1 MELLLSFALVF
12 LTGVFAGFVN
22 VLAGGGSFIT
32 IPALYLTGLPVDVA
46 NATNR
51 VAVLFQC
58 LTSVVEFKR
67 KGVLKVRDMIPFL
80 VPALVGSLIG
90 SFIMISIDKR
100 TLQIVIAL
108 MIFAI
113 GGLLALKPDLGSKTR
128 QTNLP
133 RWVGWLS
140 LFLIGI
146 YGGFLQ
152 AGVGFFL
159 IFALVTIGGFD
170 LLTTNAIKMGIVL
183 SYTVISVLLFW
194 AHGIIDIKAALIL
207 SLGNVIGAYL
217 GTHTAISKG
226 NRFIRMALLTMIVLS
241 ALKMLWDVLS

>member
-1 MELLLSFALVF
+1 MTWTLILVF
-12 LTGVFAGFVN
+12 LSGILAGFMN
-22 VLAGGGSFIT
+22 VLAGGGSFLT

-58 LTSVVEFKR
+58 LAAVVEFKR
-67 KGVLKVRDMIPFL
+67 KGVLRLKEIFPFL
-80 VPALVGSLIG
+80 GPALIGSLIG
-90 SFIMISIDKR
+90 SFIMISIDKK
-100 TLQIVIAL
+100 TLQIIIAL

-113 GGLLALKPDLGSKTR
+113 GGLVALKPDLGQVKRDTK
-128 QTNLP
+128 LP
-133 RWVGWLS
+133 KWIGWLS
-140 LFLIGI
+140 FFLIGI

-170 LLTTNAIKMGIVL
+170 LLTTNAIKMAIVL
-183 SYTVISVLLFW
+183 SYMVISVALFW
-194 AHGIIDIKAALIL
+194 AYGIIELWPAVIL
-207 SLGNVIGAYL
+207 SAGNVLGAYI

-226 NRFIRMALLTMIVLS
+226 NRFLRLALLIMIAVS
-241 ALKMLWDVLS
+241 ATKMLMDVVV